1 MRARVVL
8 DNSTLVS
15 AALRPDSLPHRVLLT
30 AVRQYEV
37 CASTDTLSELNE
49 VLARPKFNQYLDVD
63 TRSEFMSLVHENFRL
78 FSVPSFTASELA
90 PSCRDASDNKFLALA
105 LTAQAGIIVSSD
117 DDLLALHPWRGISII
132 RPSEFLITVLAVT
145 ESPEKE

>member
-1 MRARVVL
+1 M

-63 TRSEFMSLVHENFRL
+63 TRSEFMSLVHESFRR
-78 FSVPSFTASELA
+78 FSVPSFTAGELA

-117 DDLLALHPWRGISII
+117 DDLLVLNPWRGISIVT
-132 RPSEFLITVLAVT
+132 PADFLTRSQSAT
-145 ESPEKE
+145 ESPENE